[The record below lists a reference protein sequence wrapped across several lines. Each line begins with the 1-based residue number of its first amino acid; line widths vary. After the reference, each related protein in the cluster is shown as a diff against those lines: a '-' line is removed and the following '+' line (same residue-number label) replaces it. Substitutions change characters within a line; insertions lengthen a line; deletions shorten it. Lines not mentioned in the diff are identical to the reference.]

1 MRRAL
6 RLVSRSRLRPGQRAL
21 DPSPPLSDRTSPR
34 RPRAPRI
41 AVGGLGL
48 RFGRGLIAAAL
59 ECRRHRPWRARGGEG
74 EERQDKHLAVQLMLI
89 PMFFRTFPALGTR
102 AAVVHTTDART
113 TTNSWSA
120 AAVSVACDPH
130 PYQRLE

>member
-74 EERQDKHLAVQLMLI
+74 EERQDQA
-89 PMFFRTFPALGTR
+89 PRR
-102 AAVVHTTDART
+102 AAHAHPHVLPDLPRTRHARSSCAHNRCT
-113 TTNSWSA
+113 HDDQQLVCRS
-120 AAVSVACDPH
+120 CFG
-130 PYQRLE
+130 RL